1 MIEGGHNS
9 TQAVAST
16 QVCERDEN
24 GNNSNFDSVENDA
37 FFLGL

>member
-1 MIEGGHNS
+1 MIEGSHNS

-16 QVCERDEN
+16 QVYDHDEN
-24 GNNSNFDSVENDA
+24 GNSNFDSVENDA